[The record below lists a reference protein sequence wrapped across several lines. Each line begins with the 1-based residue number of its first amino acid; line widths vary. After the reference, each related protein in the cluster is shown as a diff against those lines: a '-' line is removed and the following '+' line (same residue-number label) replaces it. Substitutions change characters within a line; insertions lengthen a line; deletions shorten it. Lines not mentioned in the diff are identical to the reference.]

1 MRARGF
7 AVRLGDGL
15 FEWIGDGR
23 QMVAGESD
31 GGVTLAEDEACT
43 RNRCSTY
50 APANTHRYTWTYMH
64 T

>member
-1 MRARGF
+1 M
-7 AVRLGDGL
+7 RLGDGL

-43 RNRCSTY
+43 RNRCNAH